1 MNQFLKVSN
10 FVLLLFLS
18 VALRAA
24 NVYVLFDADCMDRL
38 VYSNYTN
45 GVTDQHLVYRVNQQG
60 SLNKLFLE
68 IGTNNPVVQEF
79 LPNQVYT
86 CGNTIFDEKL
96 VRAINDNRDRVFL
109 VLKEDNNRYSV
120 TQVNQAAYFRQ
131 DGDQLF
137 YESSKYSF
145 EINPQKGII
154 GVNIASNK
162 KSEIFFEGKIENSC
176 SGAFLFRQDIP
187 KAPKPY
193 TDFVLLPEIG
203 IAEERSGQNADDAVN
218 NMLRLEKINDALPEE
233 YLKMVCN
240 RDAKV
245 AAPQPEN
252 YDKTNNPDLVS
263 KTPFPSNNKTSG
275 SNPCDEAS
283 GNGYHIVQKGE
294 WLYKIAKLYNISA
307 AQIKVWNGL
316 STDVVRPC
324 DKLLVVAPSQERS
337 PTTYEK
343 FVGLTPKGTEATTE
357 SEEINNNV
365 PPAWRTTQG
374 YHVVL
379 RGETMA
385 SIARKYGYTEA
396 RFREINGFDA
406 KEVVKVG
413 QPLRTTDCLSKSSPN
428 NSPTAFDKEIG
439 TTMEFTPKSPA
450 YYTSSYDFNNDE
462 RIMPQIYR
470 PSNYEATTVR
480 GASVTG
486 DLARRTGNTYYDDT
500 LPQSY
505 DTPTSSKRIMHT
517 VKEGENLYRIARM
530 YGTTV
535 AKLMELN
542 NFGEAEILIP
552 GQKVNVGSY

>member
-10 FVLLLFLS
+10 LVLLLCFS

-24 NVYVLFDADCMDRL
+24 NVYILFDADCMDRM

-45 GVTDQHLVYRVNQQG
+45 GVTSSYLVYRVNQEA
-60 SLNKLFLE
+60 SPNKMFLE
-68 IGTNNPVVQEF
+68 IGANNPIVQDF

-96 VRAINDNRDRVFL
+96 VRAINDNKDRVFL

-120 TQVNQAAYFRQ
+120 TQVNQAAYLKQ
-131 DGDQLF
+131 DGDQIS

-145 EINPQKGII
+145 EVNPRKGII
-154 GVNIASNK
+154 GENIASNK
-162 KSEIFFEGKIENSC
+162 KVEIFFEGKIDNSC
-176 SGAFLFRQDIP
+176 SGAFLFRQNVP
-187 KAPKPY
+187 KVPKPY

-203 IAEERSGQNADDAVN
+203 IAEERNGQNPDDAAN

-233 YLKMVCN
+233 YLKMTCN
-240 RDAKV
+240 GKT
-245 AAPQPEN
+245 AAPKPEN
-252 YDKTNNPDLVS
+252 YDKTDSPDLVA
-263 KTPFPSNNKTSG
+263 KTPFPSSAKTAG
-275 SNPCDEAS
+275 NPCDETS

-294 WLYKIAKLYNISA
+294 WLYKIAKLYKVSA

-324 DKLLVVAPSQERS
+324 DKLLVVAPSQQRN
-337 PTTYEK
+337 PDTYEK
-343 FVGLTPKGTEATTE
+343 FVSLTQKGIETATETA
-357 SEEINNNV
+357 EIDSNV
-365 PPAWRTTQG
+365 PPAWQTTQG

-406 KEVVKVG
+406 KEVARVG
-413 QPLRTTDCLSKSSPN
+413 QPLRTSDCLPNVSKN
-428 NSPTAFDKEIG
+428 NSPTNFDKEMNPP
-439 TTMEFTPKSPA
+439 MEFTPKSPT

-462 RIMPQIYR
+462 RIMPQIYQ
-470 PSNYEATTVR
+470 PSNYETTTVR

-505 DTPTSSKRIMHT
+505 DAQTSSKRIIHT

-535 AKLMELN
+535 TKLMDLN
-542 NFGEAEILIP
+542 NFSETEILIP